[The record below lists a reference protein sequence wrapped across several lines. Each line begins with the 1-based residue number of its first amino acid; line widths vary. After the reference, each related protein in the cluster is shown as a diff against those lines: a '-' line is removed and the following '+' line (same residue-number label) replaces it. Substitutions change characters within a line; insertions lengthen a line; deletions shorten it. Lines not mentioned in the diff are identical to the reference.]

1 MKRNI
6 KSELKIEVEGMDKEY
21 QKLNFI
27 EELTKHP
34 DQLETLS
41 LDRIVRIREYY
52 EEKIEKIKRK
62 KDING

>member
-6 KSELKIEVEGMDKEY
+6 KSELKVEVSGWDKEY
-21 QKLNFI
+21 QKLQFV

-41 LDRIVRIREYY
+41 LDRILRIREYY
-52 EEKIEKIKRK
+52 EEKIEEIKRK
-62 KDING
+62 NNN